1 MPQPVKLRISLIKN
15 GREIASKISEV
26 EKPSDIAAAVQNVFE
41 QVRSV
46 HSGSFWDCE
55 IQLRQA

>member
-15 GREIASKISEV
+15 GQEIASKISEV
-26 EKPSDIAAAVQNVFE
+26 EKPGDIAAAVQNVFE
-41 QVRSV
+41 QARSV
-46 HSGSFWDCE
+46 HSGPLWDCE